1 MLALMAG
8 VFFVLKKQYD
18 RQQLQERDSFFFVNY
33 RGFQLRVAKFR
44 LLTRAGFH
52 SADRPT
58 FLKLIIWSALCIT
71 VMNLTNKHI

>member
-44 LLTRAGFH
+44 LLTRVGFQC
-52 SADRPT
+52 ADRPNY
-58 FLKLIIWSALCIT
+58 LSHMADSLYYGA
-71 VMNLTNKHI
+71 

>member
-1 MLALMAG
+1 MLTLMAC

-44 LLTRAGFH
+44 LLTRMGFQF
-52 SADRPT
+52 ADRPT
-58 FLKLIIWSALCIT
+58 FL
-71 VMNLTNKHI
+71 

>member
-18 RQQLQERDSFFFVNY
+18 RQQLQDRDSFFFVNY

-44 LLTRAGFH
+44 LLTRVGLQF
-52 SADRPT
+52 ADWPT
-58 FLKLIIWSALCIT
+58 FCSKPYDRLSVL
-71 VMNLTNKHI
+71 